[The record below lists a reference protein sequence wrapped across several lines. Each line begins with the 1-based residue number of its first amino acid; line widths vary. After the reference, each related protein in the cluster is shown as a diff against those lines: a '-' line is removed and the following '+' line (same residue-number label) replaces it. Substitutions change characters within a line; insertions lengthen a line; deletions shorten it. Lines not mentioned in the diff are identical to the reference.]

1 MTPKVNFSRYHWV
14 NDKDYMFNTDIYNV
28 QVYHGSL
35 GEESGMP
42 ENKITDFLYVNF
54 ITCDYRE

>member
-1 MTPKVNFSRYHWV
+1 
-14 NDKDYMFNTDIYNV
+14 MFNTDIYNV

-35 GEESGMP
+35 GEESGVP
-42 ENKITDFLYVNF
+42 EKKITDFLYVNF